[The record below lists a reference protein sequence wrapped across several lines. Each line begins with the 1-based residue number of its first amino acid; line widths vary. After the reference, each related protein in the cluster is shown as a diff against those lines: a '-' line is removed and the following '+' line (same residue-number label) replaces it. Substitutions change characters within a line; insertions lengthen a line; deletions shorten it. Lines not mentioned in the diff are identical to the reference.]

1 VVPRRAPAGA
11 GRTVVSR
18 FAAIS
23 MIFAWMGVVVP
34 DLAFAASDDEL
45 VRCESSSR
53 ETVRCGADTRGGVVL
68 QRQLSRAGCWYD
80 ETWGFDA
87 RGIWVSNG
95 CRADFALGRTTAASP
110 GSSETPASG
119 EGITGSD
126 VALGAGAVLVLG
138 AIAAAVLANQNDDN
152 DNNSNDD
159 RYTDRNR
166 RRDDNRDRSY
176 GGGNDPWGRD
186 QVVRCESDGK
196 KERYCKVN
204 TRRGVELYRQHS
216 KARCRYGSS
225 WGYDRKGIWVDEGC
239 RADFLIRG

>member
-1 VVPRRAPAGA
+1 
-11 GRTVVSR
+11 
-18 FAAIS
+18 
-23 MIFAWMGVVVP
+23 MIVAWMGVVVP
-34 DLAFAASDDEL
+34 DVAFAASGDEL

-95 CRADFALGRTTAASP
+95 CRADFALGRTTATSQAY
-110 GSSETPASG
+110 GETPASD

-138 AIAAAVLANQNDDN
+138 AIAAAVLANQNNDDN
-152 DNNSNDD
+152 DSNDD

-166 RRDDNRDRSY
+166 RRDGNRDRSY
-176 GGGNDPWGRD
+176 GGSNDPWGRD

>member
-1 VVPRRAPAGA
+1 
-11 GRTVVSR
+11 VSR

-23 MIFAWMGVVVP
+23 MIVAWMGVVVP
-34 DLAFAASDDEL
+34 DVAFAASGDEL

-95 CRADFALGRTTAASP
+95 CRADFALGRTTATSQAY
-110 GSSETPASG
+110 SETPASD

-138 AIAAAVLANQNDDN
+138 AIAAAVLANQNNDDN
-152 DNNSNDD
+152 DSNDD

-166 RRDDNRDRSY
+166 RRDGNRDRSY
-176 GGGNDPWGRD
+176 GGSNDPWGRD

>member
-1 VVPRRAPAGA
+1 
-11 GRTVVSR
+11 
-18 FAAIS
+18 
-23 MIFAWMGVVVP
+23 MIVAWMGVVVP
-34 DLAFAASDDEL
+34 DVAFAASGDEL

-95 CRADFALGRTTAASP
+95 CRADFALGRTTATSQAY
-110 GSSETPASG
+110 GETPASD

-138 AIAAAVLANQNDDN
+138 AIAAAVLANQNNDDN
-152 DNNSNDD
+152 DSNDD

-166 RRDDNRDRSY
+166 RRDGNRDRSY
-176 GGGNDPWGRD
+176 GGSKDPWGRD

>member
-1 VVPRRAPAGA
+1 
-11 GRTVVSR
+11 VSQLVTR
-18 FAAIS
+18 LAAIS
-23 MIFAWMGVVVP
+23 MIVAWMGVVVP
-34 DLAFAASDDEL
+34 DVAFAASGDEL

-95 CRADFALGRTTAASP
+95 CRADFALGRTTATSQAY
-110 GSSETPASG
+110 GETPASD

-138 AIAAAVLANQNDDN
+138 AIAAAVLANQNNDDN
-152 DNNSNDD
+152 DSNDD

-166 RRDDNRDRSY
+166 RRDGNRDRSY
-176 GGGNDPWGRD
+176 GGSNDPWGRD